1 MSINDEFKN
10 PTVEIETKVEEKQV
24 EEEKKPKRKLKINKK
39 KLYYGILG
47 GFLAVVVIIGALAIH
62 SALTYVAGAF
72 LDYSMA
78 PTINSVIKNEE
89 GITYNYSNFREEDG
103 NVVNFGLIEPMKTI
117 KTIKRFDVLA
127 IRKYDSAYLFDAIR
141 VIGLPGETVRLDY
154 DGNLYI
160 NGTLVNQPIDKE
172 FLTLDWSQ
180 YDQPKEQLYFETTL
194 ENDEYYLLK
203 DNRYYYKNDSRYRGA
218 YKLDS
223 IYGKVIAIQGTCT
236 IRGTSFINC
245 SFPLTRFI

>member
-10 PTVEIETKVEEKQV
+10 PTVEIEEKVEEKQV
-24 EEEKKPKRKLKINKK
+24 EEEKKAKKKLKINKK

-89 GITYNYSNFREEDG
+89 GKTYNYSNFREEDG

-117 KTIKRFDVLA
+117 KTIK
-127 IRKYDSAYLFDAIR
+127 
-141 VIGLPGETVRLDY
+141 
-154 DGNLYI
+154 
-160 NGTLVNQPIDKE
+160 ID
-172 FLTLDWSQ
+172 LTNSWIV
-180 YDQPKEQLYFETTL
+180 E
-194 ENDEYYLLK
+194 
-203 DNRYYYKNDSRYRGA
+203 
-218 YKLDS
+218 
-223 IYGKVIAIQGTCT
+223 
-236 IRGTSFINC
+236 
-245 SFPLTRFI
+245 